1 MITVQEVIE
10 IRKINKIL
18 NKIEFCK
25 KNTTKAEIK
34 LFLMSIEQQFIL
46 KNSLTEKQMG
56 ALEGIYNAIV
66 DYRHALWDDACGAH
80 LDIWD

>member
-18 NKIEFCK
+18 DKIEFCK

-34 LFLMSIEQQFIL
+34 LFLMSIEQQFTL

-56 ALEGIYNAIV
+56 ALEGIYDAIMGYK
-66 DYRHALWDDACGAH
+66 DALWDDACGAH

>member
-18 NKIEFCK
+18 DKIEFCK
-25 KNTTKAEIK
+25 KNTTKVEIK

-46 KNSLTEKQMG
+46 KNSLTEKQMS
-56 ALEGIYNAIV
+56 ALEGIYDAIM
-66 DYRHALWDDACGAH
+66 DYKDALWNDVGEAH
-80 LDIWD
+80 LSTWG